1 MTGTMNLHTTL
12 QLGLYRDGE
21 NNLDTLQA
29 PLIDQAFAASARD
42 PRLAVTVED
51 FTARRDFAL
60 PAHLLRSESYAI
72 RDGQVDGN
80 VHAAPARDP
89 SSRGELARFVA
100 RTLDDAQANGART
113 TWIDLVDHGGGDG
126 GGLESPY
133 GIMRSDDMAR
143 AIGDGVALHARAHP
157 EDADRRVDGV
167 LADQC
172 LMATLGFADALS
184 HAGVRYLA
192 ASPEAMLAPGVPT
205 TAAEAIVRH
214 PDDPAAMARG
224 LAGDA
229 MRARYRVGDETYA
242 PAAAFDVIDCDP
254 AKLGAVERAVKRL
267 DGALAQA
274 ASDRPALAR
283 AIRADAKSV
292 PGMARFT
299 SHALPW
305 RADRPALA
313 LYDAFARDARLPG
326 GVRTAAA
333 SARDAVAATVLAHA
347 ESRAYAPYGGT
358 DYGDAAGPTV
368 HFPTTAKQRDP
379 WAPDLSETDN
389 AFYARVGAARVDQAL
404 GIT

>member
-1 MTGTMNLHTTL
+1 MNFSTTL

-21 NNLDTLQA
+21 NDLDVLQA

-60 PAHLLRSESYAI
+60 PAHLVRSETYAI

-80 VHAAPARDP
+80 VRAAPARNP
-89 SSRGELARFVA
+89 SSRAELARFVA
-100 RTLDDAQANGART
+100 RTLDDAEANQART

-133 GIMRSDDMAR
+133 GRMRTDDMAR

-157 EDADRRVDGV
+157 GDAGRRVDGV

-192 ASPEAMLAPGVPT
+192 ASPETILAPGVPT

-214 PDDPAAMARG
+214 PDDPDGMARELVG
-224 LAGDA
+224 SA
-229 MRARYRVGDETYA
+229 MRARYRVDGEIFA

-254 AKLGAVERAVKRL
+254 AKIGPLERAVKRL
-267 DGALAQA
+267 DGALAHA
-274 ASDRPALAR
+274 ASARPAVAR
-283 AIRADAKSV
+283 AIRADARSV

-299 SHALPW
+299 RRSLPW

-313 LYDAFARDARLPG
+313 LYDTFARDARLPD
-326 GVRTAAA
+326 GVRSAAA
-333 SARDAVAATVLAHA
+333 GARDAVAATVLAHA
-347 ESRAYAPYGGT
+347 ESRAYAPYGGA
-358 DYGDAAGPTV
+358 DYGDATGPTV

-379 WAPDLSETDN
+379 WAPNLSETDT
-389 AFYARVGAARVDQAL
+389 AFYARVGAERVDTAL
-404 GIT
+404 GTA